1 MASQRPGAPPS
12 PNTDICPVCKTM
24 RYLNRDLEFL
34 INPECYHPM
43 CANCV
48 ARIFADGPAQ
58 CPYAGCQKTL
68 RKKAFK
74 AAYFGNLA
82 VEREVD
88 IRRRVHAVF
97 NKEEPDFESLA
108 DYNAYLEQVEELT
121 FNLVSGNPDQ
131 RSKAEA
137 EMRDWEA
144 KHKSEIEE
152 RRRQARES
160 EAQRLARER
169 EAKDAARRRRLDAAR
184 EDAEEKARD
193 ARERE
198 EILDTLATGD
208 ASHARATMQKVA
220 LKKRGQHRLDAARSS
235 LLDAASSN
243 LSIRGLKKD
252 KKREA
257 VDEGPYDPFGGLD
270 LALQRYTLGPLDG
283 YRNDWVD
290 AARSRSDIVVGGYSA
305 EEYLSRAMFEAFSGM
320 GVFIEDEKGD
330 GELATREAAQAA
342 AATSDTAQKMD
353 VDVFA

>member
-1 MASQRPGAPPS
+1 MASQKSGAPPS
-12 PNTDICPVCKTM
+12 PNSDICPVCKTM

-74 AAYFGNLA
+74 AAYFGDLT

-88 IRRRVHAVF
+88 IRRRVNAVF
-97 NKEEPDFESLA
+97 NKEESDFESLA
-108 DYNAYLEQVEELT
+108 DYNAYLEQVEDLT

-144 KHKSEIEE
+144 KYKSEIEE

-169 EAKDAARRRRLDAAR
+169 EQKESAQRRRLEAAR
-184 EDAEEKARD
+184 EDAEVKARE
-193 ARERE
+193 AREKE
-198 EILDTLATGD
+198 EILDTLASGD
-208 ASHARATMQKVA
+208 ASHARATMQKIA
-220 LKKRGQHRLDAARSS
+220 LKKRGQHRLDAARFS
-235 LLDAASSN
+235 LTDAAASN
-243 LSIRGLKKD
+243 LSIRGLKKEK
-252 KKREA
+252 KKREV
-257 VDEGPYDPFGGLD
+257 VDEGPYDPFGGVD
-270 LALQRYTLGPLDG
+270 LSLQRYTLGPLDG

-290 AARSRSDIVVGGYSA
+290 AARARSDIVVGGYSA
-305 EEYLSRAMFEAFSGM
+305 EEYLSRAMFEAFAGI

-330 GELATREAAQAA
+330 GDLATREAVQAA
-342 AATSDTAQKMD
+342 ATGETAQKMD
-353 VDVFA
+353 VDVLS